1 MAIVSLTI
9 GIYSG
14 GDQLAEDLSKALGAR
29 CVSREVLLEAAKTY
43 NVPEDKISQVFERTP
58 SFWER
63 MTESRRTFLAY
74 IQAILA
80 DWAKED
86 RLVYHGNAGQ
96 EMLREVPHVLRVR
109 IDAPMA
115 QRVRVATQALKI
127 GADQARRL
135 IEQADDER
143 AKRLR
148 YFFNADWKDIS
159 LYDLV
164 LNTEKLTLADAR
176 DLILHATK
184 FPRFQLTPDRRQ
196 AFQDYLLKSHIYAL
210 LASALVG
217 RLSLVA
223 VTVEGGAVTL
233 SGTLTSHESTLDQ
246 LVQQIQALPGVERV
260 NNEIVVGVVYHEW
273 NV

>member
-1 MAIVSLTI
+1 MAKS
-9 GIYSG
+9 
-14 GDQLAEDLSKALGAR
+14 LGAR

-115 QRVRVATQALKI
+115 QRVRSACQALKI
-127 GADQARRL
+127 DAEPARRL
-135 IEQADDER
+135 IEQADDDR

-164 LNTEKLTLADAR
+164 INTEKLTLGDTR

-184 FPRFQLTPDRRQ
+184 LPRFQLTPERRE
-196 AFQDYLLKSHIYAL
+196 AFQDFLLKSRIYAM

-223 VTVEGGAVTL
+223 VHVESGVVTL
-233 SGTLTSHESTLDQ
+233 GGTLTSHESTLDQ
-246 LVQQIQALPGVERV
+246 LVQQIQAIPGVKQ
-260 NNEIVVGVVYHEW
+260 VVDHLAALEQGADA
-273 NV
+273 